1 MKAGQKGK
9 GSACCP
15 WASTAAWGSTALCH
29 RSSPKAWAIPR
40 AAERKESWMK
50 RVSEIG
56 ARENTTFLALISSCW
71 HSSACVS
78 SRGMP
83 SIRSTPW
90 QSVLSA
96 FPSPQASELLALNPC
111 QSHAADLSGFL
122 QNPAMAR
129 CSWFSAWTTPAHL
142 PPSTWS
148 FVQRNSS
155 LWGFG

>member
-56 ARENTTFLALISSCW
+56 AHVKTPLSWPSFLPVGIAQL
-71 HSSACVS
+71 V
-78 SRGMP
+78 
-83 SIRSTPW
+83 
-90 QSVLSA
+90 
-96 FPSPQASELLALNPC
+96 
-111 QSHAADLSGFL
+111 
-122 QNPAMAR
+122 
-129 CSWFSAWTTPAHL
+129 
-142 PPSTWS
+142 
-148 FVQRNSS
+148 
-155 LWGFG
+155 